1 MLLVHV
7 LNPFGMAWLRRFN
20 EHNVDLNRN
29 FLGADE
35 AYEGAPDGYAEL
47 DSFLNPPGLPTWEL
61 FYPKAGWLI
70 LRFGMAT
77 LKQTVAGG
85 QYVNPRGM
93 FWGGASLEEGPR
105 MFQRHVQDRLADV
118 THVVA
123 VDVHT
128 GLGPFGAD
136 TLLVCADE
144 GDPVFSRMRETFGD
158 RVSSMDP
165 EHGPA
170 YQVRGAYHA
179 MYRHALPKVKRGL
192 RRPGVWHLQRRP
204 SLGGPSSREPV
215 APFRRRWDRPPGKA
229 PSEGAVRARGPFV
242 AEGGPGA
249 GPERYRP
256 SIGSADAG
264 RVARSHPPSR
274 SLLLSPSSVVS
285 SLDRSVDVL

>member
-1 MLLVHV
+1 
-7 LNPFGMAWLRRFN
+7 
-20 EHNVDLNRN
+20 
-29 FLGADE
+29 
-35 AYEGAPDGYAEL
+35 
-47 DSFLNPPGLPTWEL
+47 
-61 FYPKAGWLI
+61 
-70 LRFGMAT
+70 
-77 LKQTVAGG
+77 
-85 QYVNPRGM
+85 
-93 FWGGASLEEGPR
+93 

-179 MYRHALPKVKRGL
+179 MYRHALPKVNVDFVAQEFGTYNVVRVLEAL
-192 RRPGVWHLQRRP
+192 RAENRWHHFGD
-204 SLGGPSSREPV
+204 GGIDHPAKHHLKEP
-215 APFRRRWDRPPGKA
+215 
-229 PSEGAVRARGPFV
+229 VRARGPFV

-264 RVARSHPPSR
+264 RVARSIPR
-274 SLLLSPSSVVS
+274 GVVS
-285 SLDRSVDVL
+285 CCHRVLW